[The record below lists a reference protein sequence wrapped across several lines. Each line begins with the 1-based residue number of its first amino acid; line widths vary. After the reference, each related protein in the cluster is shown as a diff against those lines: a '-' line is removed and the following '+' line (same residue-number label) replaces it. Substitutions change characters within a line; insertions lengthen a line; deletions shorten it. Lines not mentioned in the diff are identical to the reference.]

1 MQIIDHG
8 GARIAALHDKKT
20 GSWQYV
26 VSDPVSRKC
35 AIIDPVWDFDEKAAA
50 TSTRN
55 ADAILDYVK
64 AEGLTVEWLLDTHPH
79 ADHFS
84 AAPYLK
90 ERLGAPTAIGEK
102 VIGVQRLWKDIYGLD
117 DDFPTDGHQW
127 DRLFQAGDTFAVGDL
142 QGRVIFSQATPWRPS
157 PM

>member
-64 AEGLTVEWLLDTHPH
+64 AEGRPPSAKRSSASRSCGRTSTAWTTTFRPMVASGTDSSRLATRSLL
-79 ADHFS
+79 
-84 AAPYLK
+84 
-90 ERLGAPTAIGEK
+90 
-102 VIGVQRLWKDIYGLD
+102 
-117 DDFPTDGHQW
+117 
-127 DRLFQAGDTFAVGDL
+127 
-142 QGRVIFSQATPWRPS
+142 ATCRRG
-157 PM
+157 